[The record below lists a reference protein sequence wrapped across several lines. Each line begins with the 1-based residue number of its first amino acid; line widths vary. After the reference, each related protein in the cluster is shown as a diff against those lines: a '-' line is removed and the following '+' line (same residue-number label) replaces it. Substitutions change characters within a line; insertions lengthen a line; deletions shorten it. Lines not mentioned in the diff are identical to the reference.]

1 MKLDFEGISASFRP
15 YLLGYM
21 TLCFPSLVPELID
34 SPSSLIESLFLLIMT
49 MQKQD
54 QAMFDKR
61 YSFLIVAVWKVKASD
76 SPVPGLKKDCLL

>member
-1 MKLDFEGISASFRP
+1 M
-15 YLLGYM
+15 
-21 TLCFPSLVPELID
+21 VPESID

-76 SPVPGLKKDCLL
+76 SPVPGLKKIAYYEFGK